1 MRTIPAVEA
10 KAHFSE
16 LLRAVE
22 AGEEIVITRRGR
34 EIARLVPEQARS
46 AASLFEPFWS
56 SADESLTEPADT
68 PPENVPTWE

>member
-34 EIARLVPEQARS
+34 EIARLVPERPQS
-46 AASLFEPFWS
+46 AAAVFAPFWS
-56 SADESLTEPADT
+56 DPDESLQAPDDQPPEPAPAMD
-68 PPENVPTWE
+68 

>member
-34 EIARLVPEQARS
+34 EIARLVPEQPQS
-46 AASLFEPFWS
+46 AAAIFAPFWS
-56 SADESLTEPADT
+56 DPDDSLREPEDQPPEPA
-68 PPENVPTWE
+68 PTLD

>member
-34 EIARLVPEQARS
+34 EIARLVPEQPQS
-46 AASLFEPFWS
+46 AAAIFAPFWS
-56 SADESLTEPADT
+56 DPDDSLQEPEDQPPEPA
-68 PPENVPTWE
+68 PTVD